1 MSLDGGVLINM
12 IIGIGTDIIEVDRIK
27 KAVEKEYFL
36 NKVYTKREVEAFGE
50 NYQSLAANYA
60 VKEAVSKAFG
70 TGFRS
75 FSPIDIEVLRDELG
89 KPYVI
94 LYNNAKKMSEEQ
106 RVSNIYVSISHTQE
120 YAVGYVI
127 FEGI

>member
-1 MSLDGGVLINM
+1 M

-36 NKVYTKREVEAFGE
+36 NKVYTKREVEAFGKS
-50 NYQSLAANYA
+50 YQSLAANYA

-89 KPYVI
+89 KPYII

-106 RVSNIYVSISHTQE
+106 KISDIYVSISHTRE
-120 YAVGYVI
+120 YAMGYVI

>member
-1 MSLDGGVLINM
+1 M

-36 NKVYTKREVEAFGE
+36 NKIYTKREVEVFRE

-75 FSPIDIEVLRDELG
+75 FFPIDIEVLRDELG
-89 KPYVI
+89 KPYII

-106 RVSNIYVSISHTQE
+106 KISDIYVSISHTRE

>member
-1 MSLDGGVLINM
+1 M

-27 KAVEKEYFL
+27 KAVEKKNFL
-36 NKVYTKREVEAFGE
+36 NKIYTKREVEAFGKS
-50 NYQSLAANYA
+50 YQSLAANYA
-60 VKEAVSKAFG
+60 VKEAVSKALG

-75 FSPIDIEVLRDELG
+75 FFPIDIEVLRDELG
-89 KPYVI
+89 KPYVT

-106 RVSNIYVSISHTQE
+106 KISNIHVSISHTQE

-127 FEGI
+127 FESI

>member
-1 MSLDGGVLINM
+1 M
-12 IIGIGTDIIEVDRIK
+12 IIGIGTDIIEVARIK

-36 NKVYTKREVEAFGE
+36 HKVYTKKEVEICKGNFK
-50 NYQSLAANYA
+50 SLAANYA

-75 FSPIDIEVLRDELG
+75 FLPIDIEVLRDELG
-89 KPYVI
+89 KPYV
-94 LYNNAKKMSEEQ
+94 LFYNNAAKMSEEM
-106 RVSNIYVSISHTQE
+106 NILSVHVSISHTND

-127 FEGI
+127 FER